1 MDIAFL
7 QQWTGRTE
15 KAQDE
20 ITLTP
25 MAALAATLDRDD
37 PPPALGDELPPL
49 WHWLYFLPVHRQ
61 SMVGPDGH
69 PKRGGFLPPVDL
81 PRRMWAGSQLEFLR
95 PLKAGSAITRLSSIE
110 SVTHKQGRT
119 GDLVFVKVKHE
130 IGDAA
135 GVAIVERQDIV
146 YRDHPAAGAKAPA
159 PQPAPAGAQWA
170 REIAPDPVLLFRY
183 SALTLNG
190 HRIHYD
196 RPYATNEEGYEG
208 LVVHGPLLATLLLD
222 SVRSELPKA
231 RVRSFSFRAIKPVVD
246 TAAFYV
252 CGKRE
257 EVDPST
263 VSLWIAGSDGS
274 LRMEASAVLA
284 SSV

>member
-1 MDIAFL
+1 MDIAYL
-7 QQWTGRTE
+7 QEWVGRTE
-15 KAQDE
+15 QAQDQ

-37 PPPALGDELPPL
+37 RAPALGDALPPL

-69 PKRGGFLPPVDL
+69 PKRGGFLPPVEL
-81 PRRMWAGSQLEFLR
+81 PRRMWAGSQLDFLR

-130 IGDAA
+130 VGDAA
-135 GVAIVERQDIV
+135 GAAIVERQDIV
-146 YRDHPAAGAKAPA
+146 YRDHPAEGEKAPA
-159 PQPAPAGAQWA
+159 PQAVPTGAQWA
-170 REIAPDPVLLFRY
+170 REIVPDPVLLFRY

-196 RPYATNEEGYEG
+196 RPYAINKEGYEG

-222 SVRSELPKA
+222 SVRSELPDTT
-231 RVRSFSFRAIKPVVD
+231 VRSFSFRAVKPVVD
-246 TAAFYV
+246 TAPFYV
-252 CGKRE
+252 CGKRDE
-257 EVDPST
+257 SDRSKVA
-263 VSLWIAGSDGS
+263 LWIAGSDGS
-274 LRMEASAVLA
+274 LRMEASAILA
-284 SSV
+284 